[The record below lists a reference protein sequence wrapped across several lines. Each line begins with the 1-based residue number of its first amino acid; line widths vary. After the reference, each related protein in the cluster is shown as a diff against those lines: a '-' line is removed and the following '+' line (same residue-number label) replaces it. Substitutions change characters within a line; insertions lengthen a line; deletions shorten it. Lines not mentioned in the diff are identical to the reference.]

1 MKSKL
6 LVSVIALSML
16 FIVSACEKKTEKAGC
31 TDHKHHSAS
40 AHHAKAQT
48 VCPVMGEKIN
58 KDLFVDVDGKRIYV
72 CCDGCIAEVKAD
84 PAKYI
89 KKIEEAGESVEVISA
104 EKTSLK
110 QQEFCPL
117 MEGRKVKRDLYVDHK
132 GQRIYVCCK
141 GCLNEA
147 QKDPEKVLQKLIS
160 QGQTP
165 ERI

>member
-58 KDLFVDVDGKRIYV
+58 KELFVDVDGKRIYV

-84 PAKYI
+84 LRSI
-89 KKIEEAGESVEVISA
+89 
-104 EKTSLK
+104 
-110 QQEFCPL
+110 
-117 MEGRKVKRDLYVDHK
+117 
-132 GQRIYVCCK
+132 
-141 GCLNEA
+141 
-147 QKDPEKVLQKLIS
+147 
-160 QGQTP
+160 
-165 ERI
+165 